1 MINDEMK
8 YYNYNEEM
16 KRFFNSE
23 SRDEKTV
30 QQQQECKTLSVQNA
44 ISAR

>member
-1 MINDEMK
+1 MKTVLAANKEMK
-8 YYNYNEEM
+8 
-16 KRFFNSE
+16 KVFSSE

-30 QQQQECKTLSVQNA
+30 QQQQECRTLSVQNA